1 LVSQF
6 WRTLCVVA
14 ILVVDDDAGLLRALQ
29 RVLVSHGFEVEVAA
43 GGDQALACL
52 RTRVFDA
59 VVLDV
64 TMPGV
69 DGIEVCERL
78 RADGDQLPVLM
89 LTARDAVRDR
99 VAGLEAGADDYL
111 VKPFANEELVARLH
125 ALLRRA
131 AGGVTDSARL
141 AFADLEL
148 DLLTR
153 DALRGQREIEL
164 SPVEFELL
172 EFFLR
177 HPRQV
182 LARGLIYER
191 VWGYDASLSSN
202 SLDVFVG
209 HLRRKLEAG
218 GESRLIQTV
227 RGVGF
232 TLRER

>member
-1 LVSQF
+1 M
-6 WRTLCVVA
+6 A
-14 ILVVDDDAGLLRALQ
+14 ILVVDDDAGLRRALR
-29 RVLVSHGFEVEVAA
+29 RVLSSHGFDVEVAA
-43 GGDQALACL
+43 DGDEALAHL
-52 RTRVFDA
+52 RARAYDL

-64 TMPGV
+64 MMPGS

-78 RADGDQLPVLM
+78 RTGGDDLPVLM

-99 VAGLEAGADDYL
+99 VVGLDAGADDYL
-111 VKPFANEELVARLH
+111 VKPFANEELVARVR
-125 ALLRRA
+125 ALLRRS
-131 AGGVTDSARL
+131 GRGVESL
-141 AFADLEL
+141 SFADLEL

-153 DALRGQREIEL
+153 DARRGGRAIEL
-164 SPVEFELL
+164 SKIEFELL

-182 LARGLIYER
+182 LGRSLIYER
-191 VWGYDASLSSN
+191 VWGYDGSMTSN

-209 HLRRKLEAG
+209 HLRRKLEAD
-218 GESRLIQTV
+218 GERRLIQTV

>member
-1 LVSQF
+1 V
-6 WRTLCVVA
+6 T
-14 ILVVDDDAGLLRALQ
+14 ILVVDDDSSLRKALR
-29 RVLVSHGFEVEVAA
+29 RVLVSNGFEVEVAQD
-43 GGDQALACL
+43 GEEALARL
-52 RTRVFDA
+52 SANTYDA

-64 TMPGV
+64 MMPGS
-69 DGIEVCERL
+69 DGIDVCEEL
-78 RADGDQLPVLM
+78 RARGDGLPVLM

-111 VKPFANEELVARLH
+111 VKPFANEELVARIR

-131 AGGVTDSARL
+131 GGSSDTL

-148 DLLTR
+148 DLLTH
-153 DALRGQREIEL
+153 DARRSAREIEL
-164 SPVEFELL
+164 SPIEFELL
-172 EFFLR
+172 EFFMR

-182 LARGLIYER
+182 LARSLIYER
-191 VWGYDASLSSN
+191 VWGYDSSLSSN

-218 GESRLIQTV
+218 AERRLIHTV

>member
-1 LVSQF
+1 
-6 WRTLCVVA
+6 VA
-14 ILVVDDDAGLLRALQ
+14 ILVVDDDAGLRKALK
-29 RVLVSHGFEVEVAA
+29 RVLVTHGFAVEVAEN
-43 GGDQALACL
+43 GDEALGFL
-52 RTRVFDA
+52 RTRRFDA

-64 TMPGV
+64 MMPGS

-78 RADGDQLPVLM
+78 RAAGDPLPVLM
-89 LTARDAVRDR
+89 LTARYAVRDR

-111 VKPFANEELVARLH
+111 VKPFANEELVARLR

-131 AGGVTDSARL
+131 GGGSKTVM

-153 DALRGQREIEL
+153 DARRGSREIQL
-164 SPVEFELL
+164 SRMEFDLL
-172 EFFLR
+172 EFLLR

-182 LARGLIYER
+182 LARATIYER

-202 SLDVFVG
+202 SLDMFVS
-209 HLRRKLEAG
+209 HLRRKLELD

-232 TLRER
+232 MLRER

>member
-1 LVSQF
+1 M
-6 WRTLCVVA
+6 A
-14 ILVVDDDAGLLRALQ
+14 ILVVDDDAGLRRAVR
-29 RVLVSHGFEVEVAA
+29 RVLASQGFEVEVAA
-43 GGDQALACL
+43 DGAEALLML
-52 RTRVFDA
+52 RARAFDL

-64 TMPGV
+64 MMPGG
-69 DGIEVCERL
+69 DGIEICERL
-78 RADGDQLPVLM
+78 RAEGDRLPVLM

-99 VAGLEAGADDYL
+99 VAGLDAGADDYL
-111 VKPFANEELVARLH
+111 VKPFANEELLARVR
-125 ALLRRA
+125 ALIRRA
-131 AGGVTDSARL
+131 GGGGETL
-141 AFADLEL
+141 EFADLEL
-148 DLLTR
+148 DLATR
-153 DALRGQREIEL
+153 DARRAGREIEL
-164 SPVEFELL
+164 SPIEFELL

-191 VWGYDASLSSN
+191 VWGFDATFSSN

-218 GESRLIQTV
+218 GERRLIQTV

>member
-1 LVSQF
+1 
-6 WRTLCVVA
+6 
-14 ILVVDDDAGLLRALQ
+14 VDDDAGLRRALR
-29 RVLVSHGFEVEVAA
+29 RVLASHGFDVEVAA
-43 GGDQALACL
+43 GGDEALTQL
-52 RTRVFDA
+52 RERAFDL

-64 TMPGV
+64 MMPGT
-69 DGIEVCERL
+69 DGIEVCETL
-78 RADGDQLPVLM
+78 RSEDDELPVLM
-89 LTARDAVRDR
+89 LTARDAIRDR

-111 VKPFANEELVARLH
+111 VKPFANEELVARVR

-131 AGGVTDSARL
+131 GRGAESL
-141 AFADLEL
+141 SFADLEL

-153 DALRGQREIEL
+153 DARRGDRAVEL
-164 SPVEFELL
+164 SRIEFELL
-172 EFFLR
+172 EFFMR

-182 LARGLIYER
+182 LSRSLIYER
-191 VWGYDASLSSN
+191 VWGYDGSLTSN

-218 GESRLIQTV
+218 GGRRLIHTV

>member
-1 LVSQF
+1 M
-6 WRTLCVVA
+6 A
-14 ILVVDDDAGLLRALQ
+14 ILVVDDDTRLRNALR
-29 RVLVSHGFEVEVAA
+29 RVLVSNGFEVEVAA
-43 GGDQALACL
+43 NGTEALARL
-52 RTRVFDA
+52 SARAFDA
-59 VVLDV
+59 MVLDLM
-64 TMPGV
+64 MPGS
-69 DGIEVCERL
+69 DGIEVCEQL
-78 RADGDQLPVLM
+78 RASGNELPVLM

-111 VKPFANEELVARLH
+111 VKPFANEELVARVR

-131 AGGVTDSARL
+131 GAGSETI

-153 DALRGQREIEL
+153 DARRGEREIEL
-164 SPVEFELL
+164 SATEFELL

-191 VWGYDASLSSN
+191 VWGYEASLAWN
-202 SLDVFVG
+202 SLDVVVG

-218 GESRLIQTV
+218 NERRLIQTV

>member
-1 LVSQF
+1 
-6 WRTLCVVA
+6 VA
-14 ILVVDDDAGLLRALQ
+14 ILVVADDAGLRKALK
-29 RVLVSHGFEVEVAA
+29 RVLVTHGFAVEVAEN
-43 GGDQALACL
+43 GDEALGFL
-52 RTRVFDA
+52 RTRRFDA

-64 TMPGV
+64 MMPGS

-78 RADGDQLPVLM
+78 RAAGDPLPVLM
-89 LTARDAVRDR
+89 LTARYAVRDR

-111 VKPFANEELVARLH
+111 VKPFANEELVARLR
-125 ALLRRA
+125 ALLRRS
-131 AGGVTDSARL
+131 GGGSKTVM

-153 DALRGQREIEL
+153 DARRGSREIQL
-164 SPVEFELL
+164 SRMEFDLL
-172 EFFLR
+172 EFLLR

-182 LARGLIYER
+182 LARATIYER

-202 SLDVFVG
+202 SLDMFVS
-209 HLRRKLEAG
+209 HLRRKLELD

-232 TLRER
+232 MLRER

>member
-1 LVSQF
+1 
-6 WRTLCVVA
+6 
-14 ILVVDDDAGLLRALQ
+14 
-29 RVLVSHGFEVEVAA
+29 
-43 GGDQALACL
+43 
-52 RTRVFDA
+52 
-59 VVLDV
+59 
-64 TMPGV
+64 M
-69 DGIEVCERL
+69 
-78 RADGDQLPVLM
+78 
-89 LTARDAVRDR
+89 
-99 VAGLEAGADDYL
+99 
-111 VKPFANEELVARLH
+111 
-125 ALLRRA
+125 
-131 AGGVTDSARL
+131 

-153 DALRGQREIEL
+153 DARRGDREIEL
-164 SPVEFELL
+164 SPIEFELL

-182 LARGLIYER
+182 LARSLIYER

-218 GESRLIQTV
+218 GERRLIQTV

>member
-1 LVSQF
+1 M
-6 WRTLCVVA
+6 A
-14 ILVVDDDAGLLRALQ
+14 ILVVDDDAGLRKALR
-29 RVLVSHGFEVEVAA
+29 RVLASHGFEVEVAES
-43 GGDQALACL
+43 GDDALAQL
-52 RTRVFDA
+52 RARSFDA

-64 TMPGV
+64 MMPGS

-78 RADGDQLPVLM
+78 RAEGDELPVLM
-89 LTARDAVRDR
+89 LTARDAIRDR

-111 VKPFANEELVARLH
+111 VKPFANEELVARVR

-131 AGGVTDSARL
+131 GGGGERL

-153 DALRGQREIEL
+153 EAKRAGRAIEL
-164 SPVEFELL
+164 SRIEFELL
-172 EFFLR
+172 ELFLR

-182 LARGLIYER
+182 LARSLIYER

-202 SLDVFVG
+202 TLDVFVG

-218 GESRLIQTV
+218 GESRLLHTA

>member
-1 LVSQF
+1 
-6 WRTLCVVA
+6 VA
-14 ILVVDDDAGLLRALQ
+14 ILVVDDDAGLRRALR
-29 RVLVSHGFEVEVAA
+29 RVLVAHGFEVEVAA
-43 GGDQALACL
+43 GGGEAIDRL
-52 RTRVFDA
+52 RTGGVDL

-64 TMPGV
+64 MMPGS

-78 RADGDQLPVLM
+78 RASGDSLPVLM

-111 VKPFANEELVARLH
+111 VKPFANEELVARVR

-131 AGGVTDSARL
+131 GTANDRI

-148 DLLTR
+148 DLQTR
-153 DALRGQREIEL
+153 DAYRGSRPIVL
-164 SPVEFELL
+164 SPIEFELL
-172 EFFLR
+172 ELLLR

-182 LARGLIYER
+182 LARRVIYER

-209 HLRRKLEAG
+209 HLRRKLEAA
-218 GESRLIQTV
+218 GEPRLIHTV

>member
-1 LVSQF
+1 M
-6 WRTLCVVA
+6 A
-14 ILVVDDDAGLLRALQ
+14 ILVVDDDTRLRNALR
-29 RVLVSHGFEVEVAA
+29 RVLVSHGFEVEVASD
-43 GGDQALACL
+43 GDEALARL
-52 RTRVFDA
+52 RAHTFDA
-59 VVLDV
+59 MVLDV
-64 TMPGV
+64 MMPGS

-78 RADGDQLPVLM
+78 RIEGDTLPVLM

-111 VKPFANEELVARLH
+111 VKPFANEELVARVR

-131 AGGVTDSARL
+131 GGGTERL

-148 DLLTR
+148 DLQTR
-153 DALRGQREIEL
+153 EARRGEREIEL
-164 SPVEFELL
+164 SRIEFELL
-172 EFFLR
+172 EFLLR

-218 GESRLIQTV
+218 GERRLIQTV

>member
-1 LVSQF
+1 
-6 WRTLCVVA
+6 
-14 ILVVDDDAGLLRALQ
+14 
-29 RVLVSHGFEVEVAA
+29 VLVSHGFDVEVA
-43 GGDQALACL
+43 GDGDEALVHL
-52 RTRVFDA
+52 RTRAFDA

-64 TMPGV
+64 MMPGHT
-69 DGIEVCERL
+69 GIEVCERL
-78 RADGDQLPVLM
+78 RAEGDRLPVLM
-89 LTARDAVRDR
+89 LTARDAVHDR
-99 VAGLEAGADDYL
+99 VVGLEAGADDYL
-111 VKPFANEELVARLH
+111 VKPFANDELVARVR

-131 AGGVTDSARL
+131 HPVTERIS
-141 AFADLEL
+141 FADLEL

-153 DALRGQREIEL
+153 DARRGTRTIEL
-164 SPVEFELL
+164 SAMEFELL

-218 GESRLIQTV
+218 GERRLIQTV

>member
-1 LVSQF
+1 
-6 WRTLCVVA
+6 VA
-14 ILVVDDDAGLLRALQ
+14 ILVVDDDSGLRRALR
-29 RVLVSHGFEVEVAA
+29 RVLVSHGFEVEVAED
-43 GGDQALACL
+43 GDQALAQM
-52 RTRVFDA
+52 RTQVFDA

-64 TMPGV
+64 MMPGRS
-69 DGIEVCERL
+69 GFQVCEQL
-78 RADGDQLPVLM
+78 RAEGEQVPVLM

-99 VAGLEAGADDYL
+99 VLGLEAGADDYL
-111 VKPFANEELVARLH
+111 VKPFANEELVARLR

-131 AGGVTDSARL
+131 GTGTGSDRL
-141 AFADLEL
+141 AFSDLAL
-148 DLLTR
+148 DLATH
-153 DALRGQREIEL
+153 DACRGGREIEL
-164 SPVEFELL
+164 SPIEFDLL

-182 LARGLIYER
+182 LGRGLIYER

-218 GESRLIQTV
+218 GEQRLIQTV

>member
-1 LVSQF
+1 M
-6 WRTLCVVA
+6 A
-14 ILVVDDDAGLLRALQ
+14 ILVVDDDAALRRALK
-29 RVLVSHGFEVEVAA
+29 RVLVANGFAVEVAED
-43 GGDQALACL
+43 GTEALARL
-52 RTRVFDA
+52 HGGGFDA

-64 TMPGV
+64 MMPGS

-78 RADGDQLPVLM
+78 RAAGDQLPVLM
-89 LTARDAVRDR
+89 LTARYAVRDR

-111 VKPFANEELVARLH
+111 VKPFANEELIARLR

-131 AGGVTDSARL
+131 GRVGETV

-148 DLLTR
+148 DVLSR
-153 DALRGQREIEL
+153 DGRRGSREIQL
-164 SPVEFELL
+164 SRLEFDLL
-172 EFFLR
+172 EFLLR

-182 LARGLIYER
+182 LARATIYER

-202 SLDVFVG
+202 SLDMLVS

-218 GESRLIQTV
+218 GEQRLIQTV

-232 TLRER
+232 MLRER

>member
-1 LVSQF
+1 MP
-6 WRTLCVVA
+6 
-14 ILVVDDDAGLLRALQ
+14 ILVVDDDAGLRKALR
-29 RVLVSHGFEVEVAA
+29 RVLASHGFEVEVAEDGA
-43 GGDQALACL
+43 EALSRL
-52 RTRVFDA
+52 RTRSFDLL
-59 VVLDV
+59 VLDV
-64 TMPGV
+64 MMPGS
-69 DGIEVCERL
+69 DGIEVCEQL
-78 RADGDQLPVLM
+78 RAGGADTPVLM

-99 VAGLEAGADDYL
+99 VVGLEAGADDYL
-111 VKPFANEELVARLH
+111 VKPFANEELVARVR

-131 AGGVTDSARL
+131 GAGVQTL

-153 DALRGQREIEL
+153 DARRSGREIEL
-164 SPVEFELL
+164 SPIEFELL

-182 LARGLIYER
+182 LGRGLIYQR
-191 VWGYDASLSSN
+191 VWGYDGSLSSN

-218 GESRLIQTV
+218 GERRLIHTV

>member
-1 LVSQF
+1 M
-6 WRTLCVVA
+6 A
-14 ILVVDDDAGLLRALQ
+14 ILVVDDDASLRKALS
-29 RVLVSHGFEVEVAA
+29 RVLVSHGFEVEVAED
-43 GGDQALACL
+43 GVEALA
-52 RTRVFDA
+52 RIRARPFDA

-64 TMPGV
+64 MMPGT
-69 DGIEVCERL
+69 DGIEVCEQL
-78 RADGDQLPVLM
+78 RAEGDALPVLM

-111 VKPFANEELVARLH
+111 VKPFANEELVARVR
-125 ALLRRA
+125 ALLRRSR
-131 AGGVTDSARL
+131 GHGETL
-141 AFADLEL
+141 GFADLEL

-153 DALRGQREIEL
+153 EARRGGRAIEL
-164 SPVEFELL
+164 SRIEFELL
-172 EFFLR
+172 ELFLR

-182 LARGLIYER
+182 LERPLIYER

-218 GESRLIQTV
+218 GEPRLIQTV

>member
-1 LVSQF
+1 
-6 WRTLCVVA
+6 VA
-14 ILVVDDDAGLLRALQ
+14 ILVVDDDAGLRNALR
-29 RVLVSHGFEVEVAA
+29 RVLVSHGFEVELAID
-43 GGDQALACL
+43 GEEALARL
-52 RTRVFDA
+52 RTRSFDLL
-59 VVLDV
+59 VLDV
-64 TMPGV
+64 MMPGR

-78 RADGDQLPVLM
+78 RSGGDHLPVLM

-111 VKPFANEELVARLH
+111 VKPFANAELIARVR

-131 AGGVTDSARL
+131 GADSESI

-148 DLLTR
+148 DLSTR
-153 DALRGQREIEL
+153 DARRGEREIEL
-164 SPVEFELL
+164 SRMEFELL

-182 LARGLIYER
+182 LSRGLIYER
-191 VWGYDASLSSN
+191 VWGHDVSLSSN

-209 HLRRKLEAG
+209 HLRRKLEMD
-218 GESRLIQTV
+218 GERRLIQTV

-232 TLRER
+232 VLRDR

>member
-1 LVSQF
+1 
-6 WRTLCVVA
+6 VA
-14 ILVVDDDAGLLRALQ
+14 ILVVDDDAGLRKALR
-29 RVLVSHGFEVEVAA
+29 RVLVSHGFAVEVAQD
-43 GGDQALACL
+43 GEEALAL
-52 RTRVFDA
+52 VRARAFDA

-64 TMPGV
+64 MMPGA

-78 RADGDQLPVLM
+78 RAESHALPVLM

-99 VAGLEAGADDYL
+99 VAGLDAGADDYL
-111 VKPFANEELVARLH
+111 VKPFANEELVARVR

-131 AGGVTDSARL
+131 GGSSEKLT
-141 AFADLEL
+141 FADVEL

-153 DALRGQREIEL
+153 DATRGGRAIEL
-164 SPVEFELL
+164 SRLEFELFEL
-172 EFFLR
+172 LLR

-182 LARGLIYER
+182 LARSVIYER

-209 HLRRKLEAG
+209 HLRRKLESG